1 VKMKSTQNA
10 RTQTPSDAYYMK
22 EKTTHRKRSEVVKE
36 KPLSSYPIISWKV
49 KHPSPSYQ
57 DQVNL
62 VEGHYQGPTI
72 QGVPNGHGKFI
83 YLHAKDD
90 TNTFSF
96 VYVGS
101 FLNGFLHGP
110 GKKLDG

>member
-1 VKMKSTQNA
+1 
-10 RTQTPSDAYYMK
+10 MK
-22 EKTTHRKRSEVVKE
+22 EKTTHRMRSEVVKE
-36 KPLSSYPIISWKV
+36 KPLSSYPIIPWKV
-49 KHPSPSYQ
+49 KHPSPSYP